1 MSPEER
7 KKVNNICPICG
18 KPLTIGVLSRVEKL
32 SDRPKDEVPENT
44 IPFRSLVPLG
54 EIIAESFGCQVK
66 TKAVEEEYQKLISQF
81 PNEFYIL
88 LDASFKDLQRASTEK
103 IADGIIRMR
112 EGKVILEP
120 GYDGEYGKVKV
131 FSDKELKDIA
141 AQEELF

>member
-7 KKVNNICPICG
+7 KKVKGICPVCG
-18 KPLTIGVLSRVEKL
+18 RPLTVGVLSRVEEL
-32 SDRPKDEVPENT
+32 ADRPKEEVPENA
-44 IPFRSLVPLG
+44 IPFKSLVLLK
-54 EIIAESFGCQVK
+54 EIIAESLGCQVK
-66 TKAVEEEYQKLISQF
+66 TKAVEEEYQKLINQF

-88 LDASFKDLQRASTEK
+88 LDASDKDLQRVATPK

>member
-1 MSPEER
+1 VEE
-7 KKVNNICPICG
+7 
-18 KPLTIGVLSRVEKL
+18 LA
-32 SDRPKDEVPENT
+32 DRPKEEVPANA
-44 IPFRSLVPLG
+44 IPFKSLVPLK
-54 EIIAESFGCQVK
+54 EIIAGALNCQVK
-66 TKAVEEEYQKLISQF
+66 TKAVEEEYQKLINQF

-88 LDASFKDLQRASTEK
+88 LDASDKDLQRVATPK